1 MPSFVL
7 YSHEEGQRGSG
18 GESGIRRWKNW
29 EQLQIL
35 YHLKYR
41 LLQKFL
47 MSLCSLPTFS
57 LRK

>member
-29 EQLQIL
+29 E
-35 YHLKYR
+35 
-41 LLQKFL
+41 
-47 MSLCSLPTFS
+47 
-57 LRK
+57 